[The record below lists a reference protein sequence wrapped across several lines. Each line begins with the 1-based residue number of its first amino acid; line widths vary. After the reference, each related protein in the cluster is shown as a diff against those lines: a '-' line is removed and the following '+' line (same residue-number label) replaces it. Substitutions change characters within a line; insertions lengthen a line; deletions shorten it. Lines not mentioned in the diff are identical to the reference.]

1 MAASLSPRKRKIMD
15 MFTIVTGG
23 ATGADALAEELA
35 LEWGMRVKLCLTPHH
50 HRVTSHK
57 ETAIS
62 FDTLRKQDVFVERA
76 LERLRR
82 RKSHNPFVG
91 DLLSRNWSVV
101 KEVPVLVAYGEF
113 EDNTMTTLKGGTG
126 VTVQMCV
133 DHNRDFPAEFK
144 TLYVFDEKLNKWF
157 ELSDEKQGRSDV
169 AEATMTPSRSL
180 GYLEFVECRSMPHL
194 YVSSAVVGNRKLGEV
209 GREQMKEQFNSTVQS
224 YLYPHRMSEE
234 AYWEEVEK
242 TRLAYEKMSIEDD
255 ADEEEVAP
263 VTSNQ

>member
-1 MAASLSPRKRKIMD
+1 MAASLTARERKIMD
-15 MFTIVTGG
+15 TFTIVTGG

-35 LEWGMRVKLCLTPHH
+35 LKWGMRVKLCLTPHH

-57 ETAIS
+57 ESSIPFS
-62 FDTLRKQDVFVERA
+62 TLRQQDVFVERA
-76 LERLRR
+76 MERLRR

-157 ELSDEKQGRSDV
+157 ELSDEKQGPSDV
-169 AEATMTPSRSL
+169 AEATMTPSRAL
-180 GYLEFVECRSMPHL
+180 GYLEFVERPSMPHL
-194 YVSSAVVGNRKLGEV
+194 YVSTAVIGSRTLGEV
-209 GREQMKEQFNSTVQS
+209 GRKQMKEQFESTVQS
-224 YLYPHRMSEE
+224 HLYPHRMSEE

-242 TRLAYEKMSIEDD
+242 MRLTYEKMSIEDD
-255 ADEEEVAP
+255 GE
-263 VTSNQ
+263 